1 MSESLK
7 SWLFSHCATQTT
19 SALSHNCDLH
29 DMPYLPGNRI
39 QILRF
44 LTFRP
49 AQTPNTPSTD
59 VWALVGDRTHCVAA
73 RFART
78 QVDRFHDTHALTF
91 TSLKGALVTLTNVRV
106 SVARVQVHGE
116 AGGPYR
122 AGQWALVLDVKGW
135 DVVSSV
141 REPVWFGGVK
151 LVTSGN
157 GVPAGEG
164 EGYVGMVAWMKTWI
178 RWRCL
183 MRRARE
189 EQRARR
195 LRPDASTDPASA
207 AGVKLPT
214 PAQRNVL
221 ALASSQAPHT
231 QPPPPA
237 QEESFPPLSPTQPR
251 ATQPVSP
258 ALHDAGATALWT
270 DFDLDAPIEL
280 DHVDVSDHWSIVPP
294 APPSPAGATT
304 TTQPDAL
311 APPQQPP
318 SLGHAAASQSQ
329 SQSQTQT
336 QSDLDPYESGLS
348 DYERESRLKRRRAKQ
363 PRDAATAPD
372 DGVRSQEQ
380 AVGSATPT
388 EVENAAEGAAE
399 VRVDPAGNAGSLGG
413 GAEDAA
419 PEPMDES
426 ETKLASAVASPAA
439 PPAPSVTPPPA
450 ARIAA
455 PVTAPSAPPAP
466 ASCASTKSSTS
477 STHKQQRKRQR
488 RQAAL
493 AALMAQIVD

>member
-29 DMPYLPGNRI
+29 DMPYLSGNRI

-59 VWALVGDRTHCVAA
+59 VWALVGDRTHCVTA

-157 GVPAGEG
+157 GVPAGEA
-164 EGYVGMVAWMKTWI
+164 EKYVGMVAWMKTWI

-195 LRPDASTDPASA
+195 LRPDASTDPAAASA
-207 AGVKLPT
+207 AGVGLPT

-221 ALASSQAPHT
+221 ALASSQTPHT

-251 ATQPVSP
+251 ATLVSP
-258 ALHDAGATALWT
+258 ALHDARATALWT
-270 DFDLDAPIEL
+270 DFDLDAPVEL
-280 DHVDVSDHWSIVPP
+280 DHVDVSAQWAIVPP
-294 APPSPAGATT
+294 APPSPT
-304 TTQPDAL
+304 TTQPEAV

-318 SLGHAAASQSQ
+318 ILAQAAASQSQ
-329 SQSQTQT
+329 TQA

-363 PRDAATAPD
+363 PQEAVEETKG
-372 DGVRSQEQ
+372 GVRSQEQ
-380 AVGSATPT
+380 AVGSAAPT
-388 EVENAAEGAAE
+388 QVEDAAEGA
-399 VRVDPAGNAGSLGG
+399 VQVCVDPQGKASSLGG
-413 GAEDAA
+413 GAKNAA

-426 ETKLASAVASPAA
+426 ETKLASAVASPVA
-439 PPAPSVTPPPA
+439 PPAPPAPPAPSAPSVTPPTALPA
-450 ARIAA
+450 
-455 PVTAPSAPPAP
+455 APPAP
-466 ASCASTKSSTS
+466 ASSASTKSSTS